1 MRTMFKKAVSVLLA
15 TAVVVSGSA
24 VANGVTASAAKKK
37 TKSYTARVYFAG
49 VQGKKDCVWM
59 AGDGST
65 AKKLTKK
72 VKITKGKKTKVTLTV
87 KNTKKTKV
95 SAAKVFTVDLVNILK
110 DYKKSKVK
118 ISGVTVKADGKK
130 KKVKTVQGCFEPKKA
145 EGKYNYRLSLFN
157 TWGSDGDNSAKVNK
171 AKNFAFKKTLSVS
184 FTVVAK

>member
-1 MRTMFKKAVSVLLA
+1 MLKKAVSVLLA

-24 VANGVTASAAKKK
+24 VANGSTASAAKTKK
-37 TKSYTARVYFAG
+37 VTARVYFAG

-59 AGDGST
+59 AGDGSS
-65 AKKLTKK
+65 AKKLTKT

-87 KNTKKTKV
+87 KNINKKKV
-95 SAAKVFTVDLVNILK
+95 SAATVFTVDLVNILK
-110 DYKKSKVK
+110 SYKKVK

-145 EGKYNYRLSLFN
+145 EGKYNYRLSLYN
-157 TWGSDGDNSAKVNK
+157 TWGTDGDNSAKVNK
-171 AKNFAFKKTLSVS
+171 AKNFAFKKKLSVS